1 MNLPPIRTLLFA
13 PVVLFTLF
21 YLSGVFMVA
30 IDDRSVDALEAH
42 AARPEVIALFGAS
55 GTAGDGI
62 LKAALADPD
71 IRKIHVI
78 TRRAT
83 ARIEEG
89 IGSGKVQMT
98 RHMDYLDYG
107 DIQDQISEVDTVY
120 WAIGTSSVGVDEE
133 TYGRIHVDFPMQF
146 VREWT
151 AINHNPD
158 LSFHFISSSDISE
171 DSKAMWAREKI
182 RAEKSLFSFAD
193 GSNLRVIA
201 YRPDYI
207 GPTKEKAH
215 FGQDLM
221 YWFFRPVGAAV
232 KATEIGRAMIAVSAR
247 GSRIE
252 NGTKISTSSIIR
264 FSDAYGRRHHGARH
278 ALSAPL
284 APLDESMKLVGPV
297 GFGPTANR
305 L

>member
-1 MNLPPIRTLLFA
+1 MKRPPIKTLLFV
-13 PVVLFTLF
+13 PVVLFMLF

-30 IDDRSVDALEAH
+30 IDDRSVDALELQEVP
-42 AARPEVIALFGAS
+42 PEVIALFGAS

-89 IGSGKVQMT
+89 IASGKVQMT
-98 RHMDYLDYG
+98 RHMDYLDYEN
-107 DIQDQISEVDTVY
+107 IQDQISEVDTVY

-171 DSKAMWAREKI
+171 DSSVMWVREKI

-207 GPTKEKAH
+207 GPTKETAS
-215 FGQDLM
+215 FVQNLM

-232 KATEIGRAMIAVSAR
+232 KATEIGRAMLVVSAR
-247 GSRIE
+247 GPRIE
-252 NGTKISTSSIIR
+252 NGTKINTTSIVR
-264 FSDAYGRRHHGARH
+264 FSDAYGRRHHGARQER
-278 ALSAPL
+278 SVPL
-284 APLDESMKLVGPV
+284 APMDESVK
-297 GFGPTANR
+297 
-305 L
+305 

>member
-1 MNLPPIRTLLFA
+1 MKRPPIKTLLFV
-13 PVVLFTLF
+13 PVVLFMLF

-30 IDDRSVDALEAH
+30 IDDRSVDALELQEVP
-42 AARPEVIALFGAS
+42 PEVIALFGAS

-89 IGSGKVQMT
+89 IASGKVQMT
-98 RHMDYLDYG
+98 RHMDYLDYEN
-107 DIQDQISEVDTVY
+107 IQDQISEVDTVY

-171 DSKAMWAREKI
+171 DSSAMWVREKI

-207 GPTKEKAH
+207 APTTEKAH
-215 FGQDLM
+215 FGQNLM
-221 YWFFRPVGAAV
+221 YRFFRPVGAAV
-232 KATEIGRAMIAVSAR
+232 KATEIGRAMLVVSAR
-247 GSRIE
+247 GPRIE
-252 NGTKISTSSIIR
+252 NGTKISTSSIVR
-264 FSDAYGRRHHGARH
+264 FSDAYGRRHHGARQE
-278 ALSAPL
+278 LSVPL
-284 APLDESMKLVGPV
+284 APLDE
-297 GFGPTANR
+297 TYE
-305 L
+305 

>member
-1 MNLPPIRTLLFA
+1 MKRPPIKTLLFV
-13 PVVLFTLF
+13 PVVLFMLF

-30 IDDRSVDALEAH
+30 IDDRSVDALELQEVP
-42 AARPEVIALFGAS
+42 PEVIALFGAS

-89 IGSGKVQMT
+89 IASGKVQMT
-98 RHMDYLDYG
+98 RHMDYLDYEN
-107 DIQDQISEVDTVY
+107 IQDQISEVDTVY

-151 AINHNPD
+151 AINHKRD

-171 DSKAMWAREKI
+171 ESSVMWVREKI

-207 GPTKEKAH
+207 GPTKETAS
-215 FGQDLM
+215 FGQNLM

-232 KATEIGRAMIAVSAR
+232 KATEIGRAMLVVSAR
-247 GSRIE
+247 GPRME
-252 NGTKISTSSIIR
+252 NGTTISTSSIVR
-264 FSDAYGRRHHGARH
+264 FSDAYDRRHHGAGQE
-278 ALSAPL
+278 LSVPL
-284 APLDESMKLVGPV
+284 APMDESMK
-297 GFGPTANR
+297 
-305 L
+305 

>member
-1 MNLPPIRTLLFA
+1 MKRPPIKTLLFV
-13 PVVLFTLF
+13 PVVLFMLF
-21 YLSGVFMVA
+21 YLSGAFMVA
-30 IDDRSVDALEAH
+30 IDDRSVDALELQEVP
-42 AARPEVIALFGAS
+42 PEVIALFGAS

-83 ARIEEG
+83 ARIEQG
-89 IGSGKVQMT
+89 IASGKVQMT

-107 DIQDQISEVDTVY
+107 DIQEKIAEVDTVY

-151 AINHNPD
+151 AINHNRD

-171 DSKAMWAREKI
+171 DSSAMWVREKI
-182 RAEKSLFSFAD
+182 CAEKSLFSFAD

-207 GPTKEKAH
+207 GPTKETAS
-215 FGQDLM
+215 FGQNLM

-232 KATEIGRAMIAVSAR
+232 KATEIGRAMLVVSAR
-247 GSRIE
+247 GPRIE
-252 NGTKISTSSIIR
+252 NGTKISTSSIVR
-264 FSDAYGRRHHGARH
+264 FSDVYGRRHHGARQE
-278 ALSAPL
+278 LSVPL
-284 APLDESMKLVGPV
+284 APLDE
-297 GFGPTANR
+297 TYE
-305 L
+305 